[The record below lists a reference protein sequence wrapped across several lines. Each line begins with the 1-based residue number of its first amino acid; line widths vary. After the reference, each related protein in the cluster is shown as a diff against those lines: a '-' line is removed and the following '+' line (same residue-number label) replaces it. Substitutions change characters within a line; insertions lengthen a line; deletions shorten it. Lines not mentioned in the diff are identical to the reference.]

1 MGNNVYQI
9 ITDRIIAE
17 LEKGVIPWRKPWTGT
32 QAGAYSHSTGK
43 PYSLLNQMLLGR
55 PGEYISSGRCSRNS
69 CVRRSSVPLFR
80 FSNHGFWSNT
90 LLVTG

>member
-43 PYSLLNQMLLGR
+43 PYMWVGR
-55 PGEYISSGRCSRNS
+55 ACESPM
-69 CVRRSSVPLFR
+69 
-80 FSNHGFWSNT
+80 WSET
-90 LLVTG
+90 ERVILQPQTV

>member
-43 PYSLLNQMLLGR
+43 PYSLLN
-55 PGEYISSGRCSRNS
+55 
-69 CVRRSSVPLFR
+69 
-80 FSNHGFWSNT
+80 
-90 LLVTG
+90 